1 MKLISLIYF
10 LILLLNIRSVPNP
23 TLKVIGI
30 VEIFR
35 HGARAPIAKYS
46 DSKKLYFGSERSQL
60 TINGFRQHVILG
72 RWLRRRYLSGD
83 IYKLFDDDS
92 LKTNEITIYSSPTQ
106 RTIFSAAAHF
116 LGFLPESKIKINFIG
131 HPEIKTRDVPPII
144 NFRLKKRSKEI
155 IINVIEDGK
164 DNLFKAK
171 LCYKKGHEKPLI
183 QEVIKKRMFDI
194 RVTEFKLA
202 IDEILKKYGDFYKYK
217 EFDKELLNNKNKYSE
232 LTMKNLVDVLRQ
244 YKYHN
249 DINFS
254 DLNLNEDTLTT
265 IKKNRLNYFYSHR
278 LEETDSKKLYVS
290 RMFQLITN
298 FFNNKIHNRTYEKM
312 LVFSGH
318 DDNIASVLANL
329 LDKQHLLDLIYNG
342 IKDRKDYYFVVPPLA
357 SSILIELI
365 EVIGSKKHYIR
376 LIYNGDEIT
385 ENFIKKVNYDDE
397 LGLLDFS
404 DFIQL
409 LESRILVDYKTLD
422 CKIKRK

>member
-1 MKLISLIYF
+1 
-10 LILLLNIRSVPNP
+10 
-23 TLKVIGI
+23 
-30 VEIFR
+30 
-35 HGARAPIAKYS
+35 
-46 DSKKLYFGSERSQL
+46 
-60 TINGFRQHVILG
+60 
-72 RWLRRRYLSGD
+72 
-83 IYKLFDDDS
+83 
-92 LKTNEITIYSSPTQ
+92 
-106 RTIFSAAAHF
+106 
-116 LGFLPESKIKINFIG
+116 
-131 HPEIKTRDVPPII
+131 
-144 NFRLKKRSKEI
+144 
-155 IINVIEDGK
+155 
-164 DNLFKAK
+164 
-171 LCYKKGHEKPLI
+171 
-183 QEVIKKRMFDI
+183 MFDI

-290 RMFQLITN
+290 RMFQLITD